1 MIYRYLLLVS
11 IHREFLLSYIPIE
24 HNYLGFTFLILRDSL
39 RQQADAGSKVRWWR
53 QQQSGLSSLMSS
65 EDQDQLYTQAW
76 ETGYL
81 HLVAGIPSAVPVCIA
96 HWTSSPKTTEH
107 QARRIERVLLKE
119 KRAHPASSSL
129 PVVLCGFTPGRRTCT
144 DHESL
149 QNIVWRWQK
158 FYFIYGVS

>member
-24 HNYLGFTFLILRDSL
+24 HNYLGFTLLILRDSL

-65 EDQDQLYTQAW
+65 EDQDQLCTQAW

-81 HLVAGIPSAVPVCIA
+81 ILLLASLVLYLSALPAGPAPRRQQSTRPGASREYCWRKKEPIQPPLPSQLFCL
-96 HWTSSPKTTEH
+96 
-107 QARRIERVLLKE
+107 VLLLGE
-119 KRAHPASSSL
+119 L
-129 PVVLCGFTPGRRTCT
+129 VLIMSRSKILFEDGK
-144 DHESL
+144 
-149 QNIVWRWQK
+149 K